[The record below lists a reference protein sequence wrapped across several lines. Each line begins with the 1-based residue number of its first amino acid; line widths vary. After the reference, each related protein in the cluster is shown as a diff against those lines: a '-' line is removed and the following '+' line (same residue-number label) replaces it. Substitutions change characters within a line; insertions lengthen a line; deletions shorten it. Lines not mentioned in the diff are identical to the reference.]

1 MPFNSMPFF
10 DRDSSFEGGK
20 MNCPHC
26 HTRMGCYDSRLHPGN
41 IRIRRYECPEC
52 GYKDKTSEQ
61 LEKPAV

>member
-1 MPFNSMPFF
+1 
-10 DRDSSFEGGK
+10 